1 MPRDTDEP
9 IGKKTPAQPDFR
21 QANGFHY
28 DPFGDEAIVYAV
40 GEVDLANVLSFDDML
55 TKAVLTRK
63 PIRIDLTHCT
73 YLDSTLINSIM
84 DVVSKTHVL
93 LRITAKNATVRR
105 VLEIVGMEKVVQ
117 IDYAED

>member
-9 IGKKTPAQPDFR
+9 VGKKSPAQPDFR

-28 DPFGDEAIVYAV
+28 DSSGEEAIVSAV
-40 GEVDLANVLSFDDML
+40 GEVDLANVSSFDTILKKAAL
-55 TKAVLTRK
+55 THK

-84 DVVSKTHVL
+84 NVVSKTHVL
-93 LRITAKNATVRR
+93 LRITVKTATVRR
-105 VLEIVGMEKVVQ
+105 VLEIVGMDKVVP
-117 IDYAED
+117 IDYIED